1 MKLCGKGGLKSE
13 RVRGDGGHQWN
24 RYFKHK
30 KTIIYVNAQRL
41 IQHAL
46 NLDRSL
52 PDNAL
57 VLKTEVVK
65 KFPFLTHNISSTGNY
80 LQINIWFYPREPHR
94 ENERL
99 HAQEYMKNIKH

>member
-13 RVRGDGGHQWN
+13 RVREDGGHQWK

-30 KTIIYVNAQRL
+30 KTIIYVNAYRL

-52 PDNAL
+52 PVNAL
-57 VLKTEVVK
+57 VLKTEVMK
-65 KFPFLTHNISSTGNY
+65 KFPFLTHI
-80 LQINIWFYPREPHR
+80 FYWELLA
-94 ENERL
+94 N
-99 HAQEYMKNIKH
+99 KHLVLSKRTPQRK